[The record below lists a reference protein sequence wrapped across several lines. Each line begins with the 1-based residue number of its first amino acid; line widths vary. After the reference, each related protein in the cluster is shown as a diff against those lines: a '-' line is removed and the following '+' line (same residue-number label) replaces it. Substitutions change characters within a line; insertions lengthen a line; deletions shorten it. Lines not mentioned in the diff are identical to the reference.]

1 MFNPRTFPTNHL
13 LGITPDYLSPQSV
26 SHLDLG
32 KPTPAVVIGGGIG
45 GLLAARVLAN
55 HFSRVIVLER
65 DDLSGY
71 ALHRKG
77 VPQGRHVHA
86 MLSRGVSNLKAI
98 FPGLRDELVARG
110 APVARSGSD
119 VAWFQNG
126 GFHTSF
132 SSNTETILA
141 SRPLLEHVIRTRVR
155 SLRNVEII
163 DRCAVEGLVA
173 GPDGETITGVLAGST
188 GSSPAREIS
197 AALVVDSAGRGS
209 HIVSWLTGM
218 GYKPPAEARIPIGT
232 RYATWQF
239 KRAPNDLAGIKV
251 CVVAATPQQRRSGV
265 ALAQEG
271 DRWLVTLAG
280 RNGEQPPAGV
290 EGFLEYARSLPSLEL
305 YRLASTA
312 EPIGNCAT
320 YGFQE
325 NRRRYFENLE
335 RFPNG
340 LLPFA
345 DAICAFNPVYGQG
358 MTVATVEARVLDACL
373 EQGLSDLAARFYRM
387 VSPTIDDAWKVAAAS
402 DMRFIDRKI
411 PRKVWALN
419 WYFDRMHTAA
429 QQDPYVARM
438 FHEVVNMNEPPSSL
452 LQPAI
457 AIRVA
462 ASAIPRFHKMPT
474 PMLTRPS
481 VDPGH
486 SAALKNA

>member
-1 MFNPRTFPTNHL
+1 
-13 LGITPDYLSPQSV
+13 
-26 SHLDLG
+26 
-32 KPTPAVVIGGGIG
+32 
-45 GLLAARVLAN
+45 
-55 HFSRVIVLER
+55 
-65 DDLSGY
+65 
-71 ALHRKG
+71 
-77 VPQGRHVHA
+77 
-86 MLSRGVSNLKAI
+86 
-98 FPGLRDELVARG
+98 
-110 APVARSGSD
+110 
-119 VAWFQNG
+119 
-126 GFHTSF
+126 
-132 SSNTETILA
+132 
-141 SRPLLEHVIRTRVR
+141 
-155 SLRNVEII
+155 
-163 DRCAVEGLVA
+163 
-173 GPDGETITGVLAGST
+173 
-188 GSSPAREIS
+188 
-197 AALVVDSAGRGS
+197 
-209 HIVSWLTGM
+209 
-218 GYKPPAEARIPIGT
+218 
-232 RYATWQF
+232 
-239 KRAPNDLAGIKV
+239 
-251 CVVAATPQQRRSGV
+251 
-265 ALAQEG
+265 LAQEG